1 MHSPAPSSL
10 LALVSVS
17 VVVFS
22 GAYWVTQYL
31 ASTESPPAKTKR
43 TLKRHSKSAKS
54 RSKAQRDSSPKTTP
68 PTTSPAPTRP
78 DLYPPGLNNCG
89 NTCFMNAVLQ
99 ALAALPKLY
108 TFLCILHHFRQST
121 STSPG
126 QVHNSLETLDQLLW
140 PTSLRDTWKQ
150 GDIAEALLL
159 TLQRLHQLKRQC
171 TSFPPYEIITALGH
185 HATWV
190 ASRQQQDAQ
199 ELFQLLSS
207 ALTTATQVPFAAS
220 PASILDLGTLRVLS
234 ASTPDLLS
242 FDSDQPPSDPLVR
255 SVHASQPTPLS
266 QSQNISQPSKPTNP
280 FLGMAAQRTTCQSC
294 GYTAAVRHFTF
305 DNLSLHLPTHH
316 QCHLLDCFREYTK
329 VDRIDGFT
337 CQRCAVK
344 RARVYLEGELR
355 QTSNQLDKAQAE
367 LAGIESESPM
377 DMGESTLLD
386 GTRKLPKAKRKVK
399 ALVSNLE
406 NKLDQVRHRITI
418 VTRALEE
425 GRVEELNLQDL
436 GIPKQKSDS
445 AGGSC
450 TKQIMLA
457 RAPPILCIHM
467 SRSIYHHT
475 GQSVKNPCQVVFPET
490 LDLTPF
496 FTTGHLQ
503 TQPGLPLSG
512 KSSSSSNSSTVYR
525 LRAVLVHRG
534 SHSFGHFITYRL
546 ARLETQVSPAFYA
559 SQLPHSAFLPLQQS
573 FSLTDDLF
581 RSNGAIGHHA
591 ADTTPEQWFR
601 ISDNVVQAVDIQQ
614 VLAAGDAYMLFYEL
628 ASPL

>member
-1 MHSPAPSSL
+1 MHMPKSSSL
-10 LALVSVS
+10 LNLISVS
-17 VVVFS
+17 VVVLS
-22 GAYWVTQYL
+22 GAYWVTRYL
-31 ASTESPPAKTKR
+31 TLTESPPTKAKR
-43 TLKRHSKSAKS
+43 TSKRRSKSVKS
-54 RSKAQRDSSPKTTP
+54 RLNAQHDSSPESTSTTP
-68 PTTSPAPTRP
+68 PVPTRP
-78 DLYPPGLNNCG
+78 ALYPPGLNNCG

-121 STSPG
+121 STSPS
-126 QVHNSLETLDQLLW
+126 QVHDSLETLDQLLW
-140 PTSLRDTWKQ
+140 PTSLRDTWKK

-185 HATWV
+185 HAMWV

-207 ALTTATQVPFAAS
+207 ALTTATQVSLPAS

-234 ASTPDLLS
+234 ASTTDLLPS
-242 FDSDQPPSDPLVR
+242 DSYPSPTDPLVR
-255 SVHASQPTPLS
+255 SVNASLS
-266 QSQNISQPSKPTNP
+266 TSLFQSQVIPQPAKPTNP
-280 FLGMAAQRTTCQSC
+280 FLGMAAQRTTCQPC

-305 DNLSLHLPTHH
+305 DNLSLHLPTQN

-329 VDRIDGFT
+329 MDRIEGFN
-337 CQRCAVK
+337 CQRCTVK
-344 RARVYLEGELR
+344 RTRVYLEGELR
-355 QTSNQLDKAQAE
+355 RTSDQLRKAQAE
-367 LAGIESESPM
+367 LAGIKSESSK
-377 DMGESTLLD
+377 DVDESAQLD
-386 GTRKLPKAKRKVK
+386 STRKLSKAMRRAKV
-399 ALVSNLE
+399 VVTNLE
-406 NKLDQVRHRITI
+406 NRLEQVRRGIAI

-425 GRVEELNLQDL
+425 GRVEELDLKDL
-436 GIPKQKSDS
+436 GIPKQDS
-445 AGGSC
+445 NSTGGSC

-467 SRSIYHHT
+467 SRSIYRHT
-475 GQSVKNPCQVVFPET
+475 GQSVKNPCQVIFPET

-503 TQPGLPLSG
+503 TQPGLPLSSKSNG
-512 KSSSSSNSSTVYR
+512 SSSTIYR

-546 ARLETQVSPAFYA
+546 ARLETQVNPAFYA
-559 SQLPHSAFLPLQQS
+559 SQLSSSAFLPLQPS
-573 FSLTDDLF
+573 FSLADDRF
-581 RSNGAIGHHA
+581 RSNESTSSQTNATSI
-591 ADTTPEQWFR
+591 TPEQWFR
-601 ISDNVVQAVDIQQ
+601 VSDSVVQAVDVQQ

-628 ASPL
+628 VL